1 MSTAHVEVVRMEPAP
16 TLVVPA
22 ETTWPEFP
30 SLWRPL
36 LDQVWARL
44 RAAGITSGCPNV
56 MLYLDDV
63 PHVEVG
69 VISDRASVA
78 GEGVVTSQL
87 PGGRIATTTHTGS
100 YAGLGLAHDAVARRI
115 AENSERAAGPRWEIY
130 GPHDDDPAKV
140 WVQVSYLLL
149 DDDSSTGGAHDGR
162 GIRQNG

>member
-1 MSTAHVEVVRMEPAP
+1 MSTHHVEVVRAEQAP
-16 TLVVPA
+16 TLVVAA
-22 ETTWPEFP
+22 ETTWQEFP

-69 VISDRASVA
+69 VLSDRASVA
-78 GEGVVTSQL
+78 GDGVVASQL
-87 PGGRIATTTHTGS
+87 PAGRVATVTHTGS
-100 YAGLGLAHDAVARRI
+100 YDGIGRAHDAVGRWI
-115 AENSERAAGPRWEIY
+115 AASSERAAGPRWEVY

-140 WVQVSYLLL
+140 WVQVSYLLV
-149 DDDSSTGGAHDGR
+149 DDGSATGGAHDGR